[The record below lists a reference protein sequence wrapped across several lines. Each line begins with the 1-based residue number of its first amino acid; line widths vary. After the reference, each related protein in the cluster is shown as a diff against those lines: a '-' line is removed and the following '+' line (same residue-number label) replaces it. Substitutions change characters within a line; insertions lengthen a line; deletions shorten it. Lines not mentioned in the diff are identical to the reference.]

1 MLLIVTSDPSDTV
14 DSTDGRT
21 CGGGLPSR
29 GGPRSRRRQAHN
41 DEGVSILGVTFTQL
55 TGPRTVP
62 AAVVVIALVSGGVG
76 ASPPPAAAAT
86 GAGTPVISSFAMSTT
101 SLDVRTASKKLTLTL
116 TAAETS
122 DPVRGITS
130 VQAELL
136 SPSLSYQHPERSAW
150 VSFTRTAGTST
161 SGTWVGSTVIPR
173 WTIPGT
179 WRLLL
184 LRLTDKGGGLTQ
196 YSDGQTSSTSG
207 EWTWN
212 AAWPTTFTVQSVADI
227 TKPRLKSFTFS
238 PRSVDT
244 RKRVRSVP
252 ITVRAADSQSG
263 VGDVYVVFEHTTKI
277 PNGSSTIGYST
288 HLTKHGKLWKG
299 ALRVPMWV
307 GSGIHTWHPYVRVF
321 DKATNSRSYSTA
333 SLHGRSEPT
342 SLRVRS
348 LTDKDSP
355 TLTALTTT
363 PGSVD
368 VASAAGA
375 VAITAR
381 AADQSSGA
389 QAARVIATSPSGTQA
404 TKKLVR
410 AAGPRTHARFRGI
423 LTIPQGAEPGRW
435 TLHATITDLVGHSRS
450 YSANRL
456 ASLGLPS
463 AITVTST

>member
-1 MLLIVTSDPSDTV
+1 MPALRTLILSASM
-14 DSTDGRT
+14 
-21 CGGGLPSR
+21 
-29 GGPRSRRRQAHN
+29 A
-41 DEGVSILGVTFTQL
+41 LGAAI
-55 TGPRTVP
+55 VP
-62 AAVVVIALVSGGVG
+62 ATATV
-76 ASPPPAAAAT
+76 PAAAAT
-86 GAGTPVISSFAMSTT
+86 GAGTPVISSFTMSST

-116 TAAETS
+116 AAAETS

-136 SPSLSYQHPERSAW
+136 SPSLSYQHPERSVW

-161 SGTWVGSTVIPR
+161 SGTWVGSAVIPR

-184 LRLTDKGGGLTQ
+184 LRLADKGGG
-196 YSDGQTSSTSG
+196 YAEYRDGRTSSTSG

-227 TKPRLKSFTFS
+227 TKPRLQSFTFS

-244 RKRVRSVP
+244 RKKIRSVP

-263 VGDVYVVFEHTTKI
+263 VGDVYVVFEHTTTT
-277 PNGSSTIGYST
+277 PDSSSTVGYST

-307 GSGIHTWHPYVRVF
+307 GSGTHTWHPYVRVF
-321 DKATNSRSYSTA
+321 DKATNSRDHSTA
-333 SLHGRSEPT
+333 SLKGRGEPT

-368 VASAAGA
+368 VAPAAGA

-381 AADQSSGA
+381 TADKSSGV
-389 QAARVIATSPSGTQA
+389 QAARVVATSPSGTQA

-410 AAGPRTHARFRGI
+410 AAGPRTRAKFSGT

-435 TLHATITDLVGHSRS
+435 TLQVTLTDLVGNSRS
-450 YSANRL
+450 YPASRL
-456 ASLGLPS
+456 KSLGLPS
-463 AITVTST
+463 AITVTSP